1 MVTISSTYATNA
13 EGRTVQTV
21 QKRMNVVVESVTDIS
36 VLNAMPQQSALN
48 LNVMWKIYLIPVEN
62 IVKIARDLIVRIVT
76 LKINAMFVT
85 ASVAAN
91 APRILNVKIVTSVIV
106 LIALRRQA
114 SMEYIHVDCGRR
126 QCINCRLRRPYPAD
140 RSCSGCFEIIAKPW
154 VGG

>member
-1 MVTISSTYATNA
+1 MTAETTMTTILSTYATNVG
-13 EGRTVQTV
+13 GRTVQIV
-21 QKRMNVVVESVTDIS
+21 QKQTNVVVVIVTDIS
-36 VLNAMPQQSALN
+36 ALNASLQRGALD
-48 LNVMWKIYLIPVEN
+48 LNVMWKISLIPVEN

-114 SMEYIHVDCGRR
+114 SMEYIHVE
-126 QCINCRLRRPYPAD
+126 IVAD
-140 RSCSGCFEIIAKPW
+140 DNA
-154 VGG
+154 